1 VTFSAIRLFPLV
13 LMLALA
19 LVTFWLERT
28 VREEQ
33 PHPSLRRHD
42 PDYLVEQ
49 FVVTKFNAAGALE
62 STLSAAKMIHY
73 PDDDSTEL
81 VAPHVVQAKANEPR
95 MTLSADRGAISQNGE
110 ELFLFGNA
118 LLVREAGGGRS
129 EARMQSSFLH
139 VISARSLVRT
149 DREVEV
155 FEAGRTLSG
164 RGMEY
169 HNEISQLF
177 LRDRVRGRFEPAKKK
192 PPASR

>member
-1 VTFSAIRLFPLV
+1 MRFSATRLFPLL

-19 LVTFWLERT
+19 MLTFWLERT

-81 VAPHVVQAKANEPR
+81 VAPRVVHAKQNEPR
-95 MTLSADRGAISQNGE
+95 MTLSADRGTLSHNGE

-118 LLVREAGGGRS
+118 LLVREAGAGLP
-129 EARMQSSFLH
+129 EARMQSNFLH
-139 VISARSLVRT
+139 VIDARSLVRT
-149 DREVEV
+149 DREVMISEQ
-155 FEAGRTLSG
+155 GRTLSG

-169 HNEISQLF
+169 YNETWQLF
-177 LRDRVRGRFEPAKKK
+177 LRDRVRGRFEPGKK
-192 PPASR
+192 SFSGR

>member
-1 VTFSAIRLFPLV
+1 MRWSANRLFPLA

-19 LVTFWLERT
+19 LLTFWLERT

-49 FVVTKFNAAGALE
+49 FVLTKYNAAGILE
-62 STLSAAKMIHY
+62 STLTATKMVHY

-81 VAPHVVQAKANEPR
+81 VAPRVVQAKPNEPR
-95 MTLSADRGAISQNGE
+95 MTLSADRGTLSNNGE

-118 LLVREAGGGRS
+118 LLVREAVAGRP
-129 EARMQSSFLH
+129 EARVQSSFLH
-139 VISARSLVRT
+139 LVGARSLVRT
-149 DREVEV
+149 DREVTVSEP
-155 FEAGRTLSG
+155 GRALSG

-169 HNEISQLF
+169 YNETWQLF
-177 LRDRVRGRFEPAKKK
+177 LRDQVRGRFEPRR
-192 PPASR
+192 ASPVRR